1 MFWHVLRGY
10 VMAIELR
17 GYQQQA
23 IEASIR
29 EQSNGI
35 HRQLIVLPTGTGK
48 TILFAGLTHRLNKR
62 TLILAHRDE
71 LIQQA
76 VAKLKLYWPEVDI
89 GIVKAELSEYDHQV
103 VVGSV
108 QSCISQ
114 KRIKLLQD
122 QGFEVLIID
131 EAHHAASKS
140 YQRLVKELGFL
151 SEEDSK
157 LLLGLTATPDR
168 ADNLGLGD
176 TFEKIVFSR
185 SIATMIKQ
193 GYLCPV
199 SARRCLTSVS
209 LKGIKTRMGDFQLGQ
224 LSHAVNIKE
233 RNEFIVEKYQQYA
246 NKRRTVA
253 FCVDVQHCHD
263 LADTFNEHGIT
274 AKSVWGD
281 MPLEDRRQTLQELAT
296 GAIDVCTSC
305 NVLTEGFD
313 EPSVN
318 CILMARPTKSRSLYT
333 QCIGRGLRTCIG
345 KTDCLVIDFSDQG
358 HNLNTVMTLRKTMP
372 DCAVELVEKE
382 GDQEQDV
389 ANTPK
394 NLAVT
399 EIFDDLFDIL
409 GKQAFLWID
418 IGDNEYSLMD
428 DHFHEIVLSPVSNQ
442 YPQEEVRYTAT
453 LWHNCEPTPILE
465 KPLPLAYA
473 QGIAEDYAR
482 QHLTIKFCE
491 STHMVYHQDTLL
503 PSEKQCDFLTKNGI
517 SVDNVTRA
525 QAAVAIRKVHAV
537 NNKKFRAAHA
547 VEQITDKQRYYLE
560 RHGVRTTGMSKATAI
575 KHIALLKQGI
585 PFSSSRSM

>member
-1 MFWHVLRGY
+1 
-10 VMAIELR
+10 MAIELR
-17 GYQQQA
+17 DYQQQA
-23 IEASIR
+23 IEAIER
-29 EQSNGI
+29 ESGKGI
-35 HRQLIVLPTGTGK
+35 YRQLIVLPTGTGK
-48 TILFAGLTHRLNKR
+48 TFLFAGLTHKLNQR

-76 VAKLKLYWPEVDI
+76 VAKLRIYWPNVDV
-89 GIVKAELSEYDHQV
+89 GIVKANLSEYDHQV

-114 KRIKLLQD
+114 KRINLLRD

-140 YQRLVKELGFL
+140 YQRIIKELGFL
-151 SEEDSK
+151 SEEDTK

-176 TFEKIVFSR
+176 TFEKVVFSR

-209 LKGIKTRMGDFQLGQ
+209 LKGVKTRMGDFQLGQ
-224 LSHAVNIKE
+224 LSHVVNINE

-246 NKRRTVA
+246 NKRRAIA
-253 FCVDVQHCHD
+253 FCVDVQHCKDLADVFNAHGIAAQPVWGNMPTEERRQVLHD
-263 LADTFNEHGIT
+263 LASGT
-274 AKSVWGD
+274 
-281 MPLEDRRQTLQELAT
+281 
-296 GAIDVCTSC
+296 IDICTSC

-318 CILMARPTKSRSLYT
+318 CILMARPTKSRSLYI
-333 QCIGRGLRTCIG
+333 QCVGRGLRPYIG

-358 HNLNTVMTLRKTMP
+358 HNLNTVMTLRKTIP
-372 DCAVELVEKE
+372 ECATELVDQE
-382 GDQEQDV
+382 GDQQQEGLDKK
-389 ANTPK
+389 PK

-428 DHFHEIVLSPVSNQ
+428 DHFHEIVLSPINNLCSR
-442 YPQEEVRYTAT
+442 EDMRYTAT
-453 LWHNCEPTPILE
+453 LWHGCESTPISE
-465 KPLPLAYA
+465 QPMPLPYA

-482 QHLTIKFCE
+482 QHLAIKFCE
-491 STHMVYHQDTLL
+491 ATHTVYNQDALL
-503 PSEKQCDFLTKNGI
+503 PTERQKNFLAKNGI
-517 SVDNVTRA
+517 AVAHLTRA
-525 QAAVAIRKVHAV
+525 QAAIAIRKVNAV
-537 NNKKFRAAHA
+537 NNKKFRAAH
-547 VEQITDKQRYYLE
+547 VTEQITDKQRYYLE
-560 RHGVRTTGMSKATAI
+560 RHGVRTAGMSKAAAI
-575 KHIALLKQGI
+575 KHIALLKQHSALSG
-585 PFSSSRSM
+585 SRSI